1 MMVGVT
7 ARSHYVDWYDFEY
20 RGTLFM
26 PFESFRESGAVAK
39 FMVTDKFHM
48 EVAAAVAKAK
58 VSKAIFYHSK
68 IMDFDGFLINCSLS
82 VMI

>member
-58 VSKAIFYHSK
+58 VSKFFFTIVKLLVLMVF
-68 IMDFDGFLINCSLS
+68 
-82 VMI
+82 